1 MAYSLIYITTS
12 DVKEARSIARRLLEE
27 RLVACA
33 NIVPGVESHYW
44 WKGDICESTE
54 ALLFVKTTDSKT
66 SDVISKVKSIHSYD
80 VPAISVIK
88 ISDGNTDFF
97 EWIKEE
103 TGDKE

>member
-1 MAYSLIYITTS
+1 LAYSLIYITTS